1 MSSLTQQ
8 ALSAM
13 EELPEAMQAEILDFI
28 QFLKLKLERTS
39 VKTVTATVASTDTVG
54 TVLERLSQRQVQHS
68 TLEPHA
74 WQQAVR
80 EDRVLVGRD

>member
-28 QFLKLKLERTS
+28 QFLKIKMKRTS

-54 TVLERLSQRQVQHS
+54 TVL
-68 TLEPHA
+68 
-74 WQQAVR
+74 
-80 EDRVLVGRD
+80 